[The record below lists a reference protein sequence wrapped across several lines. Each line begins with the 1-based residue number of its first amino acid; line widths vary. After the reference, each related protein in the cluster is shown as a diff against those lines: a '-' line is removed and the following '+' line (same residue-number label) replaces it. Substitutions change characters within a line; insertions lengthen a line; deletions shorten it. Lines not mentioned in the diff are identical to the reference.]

1 MKPKRNVLTFR
12 YNNPNIKVNQNISN
26 KQNEMLLLPN
36 SNSEYE
42 YYLKSVY
49 NPKYKTKALSQNTS
63 KKDMKCISTRQK
75 LNDYLDKQYQ
85 IKQHE
90 QHNDIIQN
98 TKDKCFNEW
107 ITKQLNSITQH
118 KITKIINKV
127 HSAQTSIDKNKWYKQ
142 IDTNQKT
149 SIEIEQ
155 NILNK
160 ISTNN
165 PYSVRFKKQEEQ
177 KTNEFI
183 TNHNKAFQK
192 EKLDTNKLNVEY
204 KYKEQ
209 QNELNRVNDLL
220 KMNDNSKK
228 HIVNRFNN
236 NNERLKYDNCNRMLY
251 HDIKVNE
258 FTFNDVNNKQYNVC
272 NYIFPNNISTRSN
285 SICGLGNDIK
295 PVMKSF
301 QFTRRKERK
310 GYLVKTH

>member
-1 MKPKRNVLTFR
+1 MKAKRNVLTCR
-12 YNNPNIKVNQNISN
+12 YNTSNIKPTQNISN
-26 KQNEMLLLPN
+26 KQPEKLLLPN
-36 SNSEYE
+36 SSEYE

-49 NPKYKTKALSQNTS
+49 NPKYKTKSLSQKTS
-63 KKDMKCISTRQK
+63 MKDLSCLSTRQK
-75 LNDYLDKQYQ
+75 LNAYLDKQHQ
-85 IKQHE
+85 QKQ
-90 QHNDIIQN
+90 QDLHNDPTKT

-107 ITKQLNSITQH
+107 ITKQLNGITQH
-118 KITKIINKV
+118 KITKLINKV

-142 IDTNQKT
+142 IDTNQRT
-149 SIEIEQ
+149 SIQIEQ

-160 ISTNN
+160 ISSNN
-165 PYSVRFKKQEEQ
+165 PYSIRYNKEEEQ

-192 EKLDTNKLNVEY
+192 EILDTTKLNVEY
-204 KYKEQ
+204 KYKEH
-209 QNELNRVNDLL
+209 QNELNRVNDML
-220 KMNDNSKK
+220 KINNNSKQ

-236 NNERLKYDNCNRMLY
+236 NNERLKYDNCNRVLY
-251 HDIKVNE
+251 HDIKVNDI
-258 FTFNDVNNKQYNVC
+258 TFNNTNNKQYNVC